1 MNRASRVVS
10 TVLGILLCT
19 LTAAAISFAQSAST
33 GSDDLSSVSLSPG
46 YAKMPPVARGDF
58 QSGSSSASSGLTLIF
73 PAGATTSRGALSPT
87 NAGGAG
93 GAGRSNAAVNHS
105 NASNPNGNIPGLM
118 TVPTFQGA
126 FATNGSVFNYNM
138 MGNHPV
144 LGGRT
149 VIPAHVT
156 AVSLELLNPDGSVN
170 FDVPYGPFE
179 DLTLDSPNFEEANY
193 RSGRH
198 TQFTDAIQRAE
209 FFNTMGEDW
218 HTLLR
223 PRIVDRVTI
232 QIPRFVKVQLPDGSV
247 KSVQSYF
254 VGNRGKANQFI
265 LMLDLLF
272 GDLDFN
278 NSVNEII
285 NGNFTTDA
293 FNISV
298 YPNTFL
304 FSIDDKGNFGDCCV
318 LGFHNYIFDD
328 TVTPEPR
335 WIFAF
340 ASWTAPGIF
349 TGGTADVT
357 PLSHEISEAFND
369 PFGNN
374 RTPVWQF
381 PGVPAN
387 ARVCQGN
394 LETGDPVE
402 VLPNSVVPIT
412 IKERHEVFTY
422 HPQTEALLQ
431 WFEMGATSDAIDGA
445 FSFPDETALPH
456 SALPCPP
463 PPPPPPTK

>member
-1 MNRASRVVS
+1 MNRASQVVS
-10 TVLGILLCT
+10 TVIGT
-19 LTAAAISFAQSAST
+19 LFFTLAVTSSSFAQTASS
-33 GSDDLSSVSLSPG
+33 GGDDLTSVSLSPG
-46 YAKMPPVARGDF
+46 YAKMPPVVRGDF
-58 QSGSSSASSGLTLIF
+58 QPGAQSASSGLTLIF
-73 PAGATTSRGALSPT
+73 PAGATTSWGAISPT
-87 NAGGAG
+87 NAGGSG
-93 GAGRSNAAVNHS
+93 GVGGSNAGVNHS
-105 NASNPNGNIPGLM
+105 SGSNPNGNIPGLM

-126 FATNGSVFNYNM
+126 FATNGTVFNYNM
-138 MGNHPV
+138 MGNHPM

-149 VIPAHVT
+149 VIPAHIT
-156 AVSLELLNPDGSVN
+156 AVSLVLLNADGSVN
-170 FDVPYGPFE
+170 IDVPFGPFE

-198 TQFTDAIQRAE
+198 TQFADAIQRAE

-223 PRIVDRVTI
+223 PGIVDRVTL
-232 QIPRFVKVQLPDGSV
+232 QIPRFVNVQFPDGSV
-247 KSVQSYF
+247 KPVRSYF
-254 VGNRGKANQFI
+254 IGNFGKPNQFV
-265 LMLDLLF
+265 LVLDLLF
-272 GDLDFN
+272 SALNFN

-285 NGNFTTDA
+285 NANFTTDA
-293 FNISV
+293 LNISA
-298 YPNTFL
+298 YANTFL
-304 FSIDDKGNFGDCCV
+304 FSIDNQGKLANCCV
-318 LGFHNYIFDD
+318 LGFHNYIFDP

-335 WIFAF
+335 WVSAF

-349 TGGTADVT
+349 TGGVADVT

-412 IKERHEVFTY
+412 IRERHEVFTY

-463 PPPPPPTK
+463 APPAK